1 MPGEGNVSYGSILR
15 LGFLLEVSDARVPL
29 ASRFPPPLSLSP
41 SVFLR
46 NSTMKTLESPDGMG
60 RPDGYFAV
68 SFFELS

>member
-15 LGFLLEVSDARVPL
+15 LGFLLEVSDARVP
-29 ASRFPPPLSLSP
+29 SP

-46 NSTMKTLESPDGMG
+46 NSTLKTLESPDGMG

-68 SFFELS
+68 SFFELR